1 MNKYLYSWFFILSTV
16 HSSLLIAES
25 MVVSDSLTRQQVIA
39 FKSTTLKIALL
50 NAEYPELAEYSQQF
64 DFNKSK
70 QVIAFL
76 KKSNAYSKIEII
88 LQDTEIEDLNQVF
101 KISQKVMGGLYFL
114 NRNKDDTNQSVSQF
128 ETIRNVLLDNLAR
141 LKKQSDSSIGNNSEF
156 LIKETEVQLALLDKQ
171 LIIVKQ
177 SLESLTDADKLF
189 LEENS
194 EWFKKQF

>member
-39 FKSTTLKIALL
+39 FKSTTLKISLL

-141 LKKQSDSSIGNNSEF
+141 FKKQSDSSIGNNSEF